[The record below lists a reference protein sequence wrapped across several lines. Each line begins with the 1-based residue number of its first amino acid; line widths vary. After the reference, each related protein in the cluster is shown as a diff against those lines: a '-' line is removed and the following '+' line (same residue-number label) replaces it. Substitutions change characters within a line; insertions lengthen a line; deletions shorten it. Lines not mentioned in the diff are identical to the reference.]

1 MMKKLLLICVCG
13 GFLPLA
19 ALAADPYEVYL
30 TKQSQRGT
38 EIELIRV
45 ASEKPLV
52 EAVETDAEVAK
63 ILEEVEALEAE
74 ASDHEDTEEAS

>member
-1 MMKKLLLICVCG
+1 MARLLLVCVCG
-13 GFLPLA
+13 MPFVSVA
-19 ALAADPYEVYL
+19 TAADSYERWL
-30 TKQSQRGT
+30 TSQSQRGT

-52 EAVETDAEVAK
+52 ETEETDAEVAS

-74 ASDHEDTEEAS
+74 GDEDEKAEES